1 MKEAYIFL
9 TSSTERFSQKAL
21 YGVILL
27 FSNRAMHAIGLH
39 GKSFIPLLLGFD
51 CNVPAIYATRTLGN
65 ALTALLIPLMSCGAK
80 LPVYVV
86 FIGAFFPTYA
96 GTVLWS
102 LYVMG
107 ICWLMEATVTRFAYQ
122 MVSVWGLSALIYQ
135 GGKLLGLG

>member
-1 MKEAYIFL
+1 ML
-9 TSSTERFSQKAL
+9 LRF
-21 YGVILL
+21 G
-27 FSNRAMHAIGLH
+27 
-39 GKSFIPLLLGFD
+39 
-51 CNVPAIYATRTLGN
+51 CNVPAIYATRTLEN
-65 ALTALLIPLMSCGAK
+65 ALTALLIPLMSCGVR
-80 LPVYVV
+80 LPVLVV
-86 FIGAFFPTYA
+86 FIVAFFPTNV